1 MGTITMNAIYLDPNM
16 IPATLRSGYNGKK
29 FKAVVCTETTIP
41 ADAGLWSGGT
51 RDTYQL
57 IHLETGRAVTASDNM
72 SSPWNA
78 ARKDQTI
85 TLEPGFI
92 VVEHST
98 FCGKD
103 MGLTFYVHPDNAAK
117 LLPAPTAELTEHEA
131 TVLQATCS
139 YKSSYNGR
147 DRYQMAQDGHRW
159 SKNADTPFATR
170 EQWDTA
176 KQSLIAKGLLN
187 KAGAVTPAGRNAR
200 PSRY

>member
-1 MGTITMNAIYLDPNM
+1 MNAIYLDPNM
-16 IPATLRSGYNGKK
+16 IPAALRSGYNGNK
-29 FKAVVCTETTIP
+29 FKAVVCTQTTIP
-41 ADAGLWSGGT
+41 SDAGLWSGGT

-78 ARKDQTI
+78 ARKDQDI
-85 TLEPGFI
+85 TLQPGFA
-92 VVEHST
+92 VVEHSV

-103 MGLTFYVHPDNAAK
+103 MGLTFFVHPDNAAK
-117 LLPAPTAELTEHEA
+117 LLPAPSAELTDHEA
-131 TVLQATCS
+131 IVLQATCS
-139 YKSSYNGR
+139 YKSSYNGMTRYDMAKR
-147 DRYQMAQDGHRW
+147 DHEYSW
-159 SKNADTPFATR
+159 KENKSPFATR
-170 EQWDTA
+170 GQWDAA